1 MTEDYW
7 QKFRK
12 NKIES
17 QSGFQVEVESELKRK
32 FKNEKSPQ
40 EMMLLCKTDNNFWKQ
55 YRMSESL
62 DDDSVAMVMCKDQ
75 GCEMM
80 YCQALT
86 FSKEARNKEI
96 DTFGCSDQF
105 NKYRECYIKEK
116 RKFNSLVKEEDWR
129 NDGKIIPEYLKKYL
143 LIQKE
148 SSMKTTT
155 NEIVEKS
162 QNELLDMIK
171 NNTLSNNQIE
181 MSNSKTSNGSNGYL

>member
-12 NKIES
+12 NKLES
-17 QSGFQVEVESELKRK
+17 QSGFAVEVESELKRR

-40 EMMLLCKTDNNFWKQ
+40 EMMLMCKTDNNFWKQ
-55 YRMSESL
+55 YRMAETL

-96 DTFGCSDQF
+96 DTYGCADQF
-105 NKYRECYIKEK
+105 NTYRECYIKEK
-116 RKFNSLVKEEDWR
+116 RKFNSLVKEEDWKS
-129 NDGKIIPEYLKKYL
+129 DGKIIPEYLKKYL
-143 LIQKE
+143 EIQKE
-148 SSMKTTT
+148 NKLKTTT

-162 QNELLDMIK
+162 QNELLDILRTSNDK
-171 NNTLSNNQIE
+171 NNKFE
-181 MSNSKTSNGSNGYL
+181 MSNSNSKGTNGYL